1 MLLYESMTH
10 AEKAL
15 VRAGRDAEVMRL
27 RRTFQETMRPSLVD
41 AIEGLTDR
49 TVVSFM
55 SANDIDP
62 DAAAEIF
69 VMDRAV

>member
-1 MLLYESMTH
+1 
-10 AEKAL
+10 
-15 VRAGRDAEVMRL
+15 
-27 RRTFQETMRPSLVD
+27 MRPSLIE

-69 VMDRAV
+69 LMDRPI